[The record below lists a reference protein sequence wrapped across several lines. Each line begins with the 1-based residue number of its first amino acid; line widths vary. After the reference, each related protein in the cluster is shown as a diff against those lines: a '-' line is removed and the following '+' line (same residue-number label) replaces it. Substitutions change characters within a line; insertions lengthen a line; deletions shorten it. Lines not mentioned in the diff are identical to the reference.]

1 MKTHDEIESEL
12 HALGWEIT
20 AGPSRTST
28 GWKATMRKGTASVQL
43 VGWTKLSLLEDMLR
57 AAQRRAGRKP

>member
-20 AGPSRTST
+20 SGPSRTAA
-28 GWKATMRKGTASVQL
+28 GWKATMRKGTASVPMG
-43 VGWTKLSLLEDMLR
+43 GWTKLGLLEDLLR
-57 AAQRRAGRKP
+57 YAQQHARKS